1 MSVLRPYV
9 PEMVHLLRSGD
20 LDGFVARAHDLEPA
34 DLAEVLAELEEDERV
49 VAVKALPPE
58 LSGEA
63 LVEMPESEHA
73 EETLAALDPEEAA
86 EIVDQLEDDDAAD
99 LLGELD
105 PADQEAILAEVEDPG
120 ELASLLTYDPETAGG
135 LMTTAV
141 VAVQDSD
148 TAGQAIEAI
157 RRQAEDVEDFYQ
169 IFVVDPERRLVGV
182 LPLKSLVV
190 SAPAR
195 PVREFMED
203 ADIAVT
209 PDVDQEEV
217 ARLMARYNLPSVPV
231 VDPARKLLGRV
242 TFDDVTDVVE
252 AENTEDLLQ
261 FGGVSADEELD
272 AGWRPSVQS
281 RLPWLLV
288 NLVTAFVAKSVIDSQ
303 QDVISSF
310 PLIAAWLG
318 VVAGMGGN
326 AGTQALAVT
335 VRRLALNLISP
346 GDAWRI
352 IAKELTVGLVN
363 GLACGLVVSA
373 VGWTSQGHIGAMIGV
388 VVGLAMIGNLIVASI
403 AGATIPLVLHR
414 FKVDPAIAS
423 SIFVTTFTDVFGFGL
438 VLLFS
443 RWLLLG

>member
-1 MSVLRPYV
+1 MSRLRPYV
-9 PEMVHLLRSGD
+9 PEMVRLLREGN

-34 DLAEVLAELEEDERV
+34 DLAEVIAELEEDERV

-73 EETLAALDPEEAA
+73 EDTLAALHPEEAA

-105 PADQEAILAEVEDPG
+105 PAEQEAILAEVEDPG

-141 VAVQDSD
+141 MAVQDSD

-169 IFVVDPERRLVGV
+169 VFVVDPERRLVGV
-182 LPLKSLVV
+182 LPLKSLVI
-190 SAPAR
+190 SAPGR

-231 VDPARKLLGRV
+231 VDVARKLLGRV

-272 AGWRPSVQS
+272 ASWRPSVRS

-288 NLVTAFVAKSVIDSQ
+288 NLVTAFVAKTVIDSQ

-346 GDAWRI
+346 GDAMRI
-352 IAKELTVGLVN
+352 IGKELTVGLVN
-363 GLACGLVVSA
+363 GLACGLVVAA

-388 VVGLAMIGNLIVASI
+388 AVGLAMIGNLIVASI